1 MLLFA
6 CLFSK
11 KKPGTTLIQQ
21 GKIRNGLPCW
31 LNFKE
36 SACQCRRQEFDP
48 WIEKIARKTKG
59 QPTPVFLPG
68 KSLNP
73 WSRKIPHVVGQLSS
87 FSTATEPMCA
97 SAHEKPPEEVVA
109 PQLESS
115 PYLLQLEKALGQQ
128 QRHSTAKNK

>member
-48 WIEKIARKTKG
+48 WVQKIARKRKG

-68 KSLNP
+68 KSYGEDRLAVYSP
-73 WSRKIPHVVGQLSS
+73 WGFKRVRHHL
-87 FSTATEPMCA
+87 A
-97 SAHEKPPEEVVA
+97 SK
-109 PQLESS
+109 Q
-115 PYLLQLEKALGQQ
+115 KQQ
-128 QRHSTAKNK
+128 IKK